1 MIAFFNLR
9 ARKDKIEEGNRVLI
23 WIFQSQL
30 AQQLE
35 ALHKTV
41 LAIASYSLSFIVRQI
56 EACNNG
62 RCLFPCLLRDGR
74 KILLQKKCNIQLLHE
89 FVWRSFRVIFLS
101 FSPSVILLHAFNI
114 WWTYRCKAY
123 LLLIDFL
130 YSDTNFLIKK
140 KFHMGYLIII

>member
-1 MIAFFNLR
+1 
-9 ARKDKIEEGNRVLI
+9 
-23 WIFQSQL
+23 L

-56 EACNNG
+56 CNNG

-74 KILLQKKCNIQLLHE
+74 KCNIQLLHE
-89 FVWRSFRVIFLS
+89 FVWRSLRVIFLS